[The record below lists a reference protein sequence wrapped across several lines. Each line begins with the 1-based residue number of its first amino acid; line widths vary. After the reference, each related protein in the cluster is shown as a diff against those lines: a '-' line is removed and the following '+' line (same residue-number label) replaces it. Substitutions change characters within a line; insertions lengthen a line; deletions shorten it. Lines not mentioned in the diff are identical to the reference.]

1 MATPLLLALAAGSS
15 AATPW
20 TEDAKL
26 RAIADAKHSRPALHP
41 PVYTLDLDAPAAHR
55 WDHIA
60 KDFKDKMPA
69 VVKYF
74 DSVIPSWALPLIEGV
89 AARLNSY
96 FSVYGEEMAGVAQA
110 LNVSKGLVVML
121 NLVMQLEA
129 IGVNC
134 SNWNETGPTRKDDPG
149 CMAVDPSQKWCYC
162 HAAHAA
168 GDVRPDGIA
177 EFSLRPRARNGER
190 ARDDEPGLC
199 TSIVAQRADGHV
211 VHGRNLDWNL
221 PESVRAI
228 MVDIDFVKGGKKL
241 FRASGSPGVAGT
253 LHGLS
258 HAGGGWSVTIDA
270 RGKGGKLLVNMLQSL
285 LVHSMTPTQHM
296 RQVLEE
302 ATGYEDAVQ
311 RLSASPQI
319 DMNYFIVAGAAP
331 AEGAVITRGREKA
344 VDVWR
349 IDPKQPDGNGWYRLQ
364 TNYDHWNPAP
374 VADDR
379 RTPGVQM
386 MNAVGR
392 AGMSAQSMFGV
403 INTWPVFNYHTDFSV
418 VIVPSEGLYNSTV
431 WMD

>member
-1 MATPLLLALAAGSS
+1 MNVFLVVLSSGVATGT
-15 AATPW
+15 ATPW
-20 TEDAKL
+20 TQDAKL
-26 RAIADAKHSRPALHP
+26 HAVADAKHARPALHP
-41 PVYTLDLDAPAAHR
+41 KVYTLDLDAPAATR

-60 KDFKDKMPA
+60 KDFKEKMPA
-69 VVKYF
+69 VVQYF

-96 FSVYGEEMAGVAQA
+96 FREYGDEMAGVAQA

-177 EFSLRPRARNGER
+177 EFSLRPRSTREG
-190 ARDDEPGLC
+190 EPGLC

-228 MVDIDFVKGGKKL
+228 MIDIDFIKGGKKL

-296 RQVLEE
+296 RKVLEE
-302 ATGYEDAVQ
+302 ATGYDDAVR
-311 RLSASPQI
+311 RLATSPQI
-319 DMNYFIVAGAAP
+319 DENYFIVAGGAP

-349 IDPKQPDGNGWYRLQ
+349 IDPTKPDGWYRLQ

-374 VADDR
+374 IADDR
-379 RTPGVQM
+379 RTPGVKL
-386 MNAVGR
+386 MNTLGKGGV
-392 AGMSAQSMFGV
+392 SAQSMFRV

-418 VIVPSEGLYNSTV
+418 VIVPSEGYYNSTV